1 MKIGGAFPVRF
12 MARDGVDGKSAP
24 YVLFRPDVV
33 LFQTGSGGAV
43 ASAQSKQVE
52 MTLFV
57 GGDKAVIS
65 NVAKNSCPAGVTLSA
80 FTISGGVASVTLSV
94 AAGTTEANL
103 SGIVNLTITG
113 SLGGKSVSAAANF
126 SVNAVK
132 QGEQGVQG
140 LSGAVLRN
148 RGRFKQSELNAFAGD
163 AIVNNQYWI
172 DYLTYVPNEGGASK
186 YRLADG
192 VTEWMPTYYIR
203 NGVQTQTQIP
213 VLPGNPLVWTE
224 FSSLK
229 DTVVNFLI
237 ANGIA
242 ASSANLCEAFI
253 GQTSD
258 GVTDNGNGTFGLT
271 SQAVGWAITA
281 GKIFHTKTGLTLTQ
295 DGYLNDPDGLHIHV
309 DGKTLVKTN
318 YLPWAGFPSSP
329 YASVGYV
336 SYVTSEGTYTPLGE
350 KILRVKNTGS
360 AAASYLSLTDTTR
373 TRLKPNTTYMLTL
386 WGAIAVSGSSG
397 GQYVYVTAKRYTDTT
412 GSDAQQT
419 SFTDRQLAPTSSVQQ
434 LTYTF
439 TTDSTHIYLSVD
451 IVFPTIPA
459 GRTIVFTGAMLSI
472 GNAVPT
478 EWTPC
483 EDILDDLNEDLLATG
498 IDIAR
503 HQIVLTAD
511 QLICQNN
518 SGMKTAWL
526 DEVGNFTLAGVLNNL
541 VVTINDDN
549 KSHYGYYDSTNGKFI
564 LNPLACG
571 PMLFYNLSYNNLFC
585 KIELPVAFYNGSS
598 TYISYKNSNV
608 EFTLNELRQCVGKKF
623 FFLNYYGAAHSSAN
637 LHFVEPNNLLA
648 IRKKR
653 VIYGRQTSKGFN
665 FDDNTAFDFTLD
677 GAIAQ
682 SAANNPAVL
691 LDTLYMANDY
701 QCGQGYYFVKIE
713 CKLGVYDSHECIYW
727 EIEDVGTALT

>member
-33 LFQTGSGGAV
+33 LFQTGSGGTV

-94 AAGTTEANL
+94 AAGTKEANL

-172 DYLTYVPNEGGASK
+172 DYLTYVPNGGGASK
-186 YRLADG
+186 YRLANG
-192 VTEWMPTYYIR
+192 VTEWMPTYYIKDDIR
-203 NGVQTQTQIP
+203 HDTQAP
-213 VLPGNPLVWTE
+213 VLPDNPLVWTE
-224 FSSLK
+224 FGPLK
-229 DTVVNFLI
+229 DTAVNFLI

-295 DGYLNDPDGLHIHV
+295 DGYLNDPNGLHIHV
-309 DGKTLVKTN
+309 GGKTLVKTN

-419 SFTDRQLAPTSSVQQ
+419 SFSDRQLASTSSVQQ

-451 IVFPTIPA
+451 IMFPTIPA

-541 VVTINDDN
+541 VVTIDDN
-549 KSHYGYYDSTNGKFI
+549 NVGDYGYVTNSGVY
-564 LNPLACG
+564 LNPLRCG
-571 PMLFYNLSYNNLFC
+571 SMIVWKSIKAIILPFYYF
-585 KIELPVAFYNGSS
+585 NG
-598 TYISYKNSNV
+598 TEDDDGNPAAEIVGYKAANENFLL
-608 EFTLNELRQCVGKKF
+608 EELRQCVGKKF
-623 FFLNYYGAAHSSAN
+623 YFLNGSTAAVYLKLGITSPELLTRKWVYY
-637 LHFVEPNNLLA
+637 
-648 IRKKR
+648 
-653 VIYGRQTSKGFN
+653 TW
-665 FDDNTAFDFTLD
+665 
-677 GAIAQ
+677 
-682 SAANNPAVL
+682 AANEKTDLKDIQNKGSEFDIKEQIQLV
-691 LDTLYMANDY
+691 ANNQY
-701 QCGQGYYFVKIE
+701 QIASTFRFTVAE
-713 CKLGVYDSHECIYW
+713 CKMGQYYSHDCIYW
-727 EIEDVGTALT
+727 EIENKGDAVFEPHWVET

>member
-33 LFQTGSGGAV
+33 LFQTGSGGTV

-113 SLGGKSVSAAANF
+113 SLGGKSVSVAANF

-148 RGRFKQSELNAFAGD
+148 RGRFKQSELNAFSGD

-172 DYLTYVPNEGGASK
+172 DYLTYVPNGGGASK

-192 VTEWMPTYYIR
+192 VTEWMPTYYIKDDIR
-203 NGVQTQTQIP
+203 HDTQIP
-213 VLPGNPLVWTE
+213 VLPGNATVWTE

-229 DTVVNFLI
+229 DTAVNFLI

-258 GVTDNGNGTFGLT
+258 GVTDNGNGSFGLT

-309 DGKTLVKTN
+309 GGKTLVKTN

-329 YASVGYV
+329 YAGGGYV

-397 GQYVYVTAKRYTDTT
+397 SQYVYVTAKRYTDTT

-419 SFTDRQLAPTSSVQQ
+419 SFSDRQLAPTSSVQQ

-483 EDILDDLNEDLLATG
+483 ENILDDLNEDLLATG
-498 IDIAR
+498 VDIAR

-541 VVTINDDN
+541 VVTIDGDN
-549 KSHYGYYDSTNGKFI
+549 KSHYGYYTSGLFWLD
-564 LNPLACG
+564 PLSCG
-571 PMLFYNLSYNNLFC
+571 TMLSYNLAT
-585 KIELPVAFYNGSS
+585 KISLPVYLYNGADEIA
-598 TYISYKNSNV
+598 TILGYRAGTAPV
-608 EFTLNELRQCVGKKF
+608 EFTLDELRQCVGKKF
-623 FFLNYYGAAHSSAN
+623 YFLDNNGYKVAFQAGGEKLLSIKKTYHGA
-637 LHFVEPNNLLA
+637 NN
-648 IRKKR
+648 I
-653 VIYGRQTSKGFN
+653 I
-665 FDDNTAFDFTLD
+665 DFTDTRLQD
-677 GAIAQ
+677 P
-682 SAANNPAVL
+682 NNPATIRETMYL
-691 LDTLYMANDY
+691 TDDY
-701 QCGQGYYFVKIE
+701 TPSDGYRFYRIE
-713 CKLGVYDSHECIYW
+713 CKMGLYNGYECIYW
-727 EIEDVGTALT
+727 ELETLGLKLSQPQE